1 MTSYYQFLSKEIQS
15 KKLKRGDFP
24 FSSFMFWD
32 YSIEKIDTELHK
44 NFIIEWVI
52 SRGLL
57 EDFYY
62 LQQLYSK
69 EEIIEAL
76 KKKQSAGHENSAF
89 LQSFL

>member
-44 NFIIEWVI
+44 NFIIE
-52 SRGLL
+52 
-57 EDFYY
+57 
-62 LQQLYSK
+62 
-69 EEIIEAL
+69 
-76 KKKQSAGHENSAF
+76 
-89 LQSFL
+89 